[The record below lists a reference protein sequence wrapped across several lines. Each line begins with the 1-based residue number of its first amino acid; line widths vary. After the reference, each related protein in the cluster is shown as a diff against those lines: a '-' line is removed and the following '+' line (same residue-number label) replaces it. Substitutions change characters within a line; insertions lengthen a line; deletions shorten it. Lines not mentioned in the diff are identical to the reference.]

1 MEFFEQWT
9 NLENTKAKVL
19 LKHSLFGRQIHTCD
33 SIVVIND
40 NRIGLV
46 LKKQEVFVYK
56 KDILYTDIQNNV
68 YSVSDGILTITIY
81 LNKL

>member
-9 NLENTKAKVL
+9 NLENTKVKVL
-19 LKHSLFGRQIHTCD
+19 LKHSLFGRQLHTCD
-33 SIVVIND
+33 SVNIIND
-40 NRIGLV
+40 NRIGLI
-46 LKKQEVFVYK
+46 LKGQEIFVYK
-56 KDILYTDIQNNV
+56 DDILYTDTQNNV